1 MLEASQWDPRLLEL
15 FQQVEA
21 DLRELLAVPDE
32 YAVFFLHG
40 GASNQFAM
48 IPMNL
53 LRGRDRAD
61 YLHTGLW
68 SGKAAE
74 EARRYATVNVAGS
87 GTGSGEG
94 WRQGS
99 KTYKRTLANLSHWPP
114 QKIETFR
121 RLLQDQPLV
130 SPHDLF
136 CTRQTL
142 PHGHVEAVLMA
153 MRQLGLDSLL
163 AAKRCRQRDLVMA
176 MVASRL
182 LHPCSKLATTREW
195 HTTTLAQELSVADA
209 TEDDLYQAMDWLLE
223 RQPRIEKKLA
233 ARHLSED
240 CLVLYDVSSSYYEGR
255 TCPLAQYG
263 HDRDGKKGLPIIV
276 YGVMTDGEGRPIA
289 VEVYPGNTGDPTTVA
304 DQVEKL
310 RDRFQLSRVVLVG
323 DRGMLTQPQIDK
335 MKTHSGLGWITALTS
350 VAIRGLLEAGAL
362 QLSLLDET
370 NLAEITSPDYPGERL
385 MVCHNP
391 LLEEERGRKRREL
404 LEATET
410 ALGKVSQQVAR
421 RKKKPLKEAEIA
433 LKVGKVLGHYKMGKH
448 FLYTIGEGKLQWSRR
463 EQMIEQEAKLDGIYV
478 IRTSESAE
486 RLSAADT
493 VRSYKSLAQ
502 VERAFR
508 TLKGVDLLIRPIRH
522 RTEDRVPA
530 HIFLCLLAY
539 YVEWHLRR
547 AWAPLLFEDEQ
558 LAELRRQR
566 DPILPATGSPSAQQ
580 KKLTRQ
586 TADGFPVHSFATLM
600 AELAG
605 RARVTYGLKSDGSAP
620 SFQQVPE
627 PTPLQAKAYALLAL
641 LPVAGN

>member
-1 MLEASQWDPRLLEL
+1 MYIEIVPNRNSPP
-15 FQQVEA
+15 
-21 DLRELLAVPDE
+21 AV
-32 YAVFFLHG
+32 
-40 GASNQFAM
+40 
-48 IPMNL
+48 L
-53 LRGRDRAD
+53 LR
-61 YLHTGLW
+61 
-68 SGKAAE
+68 
-74 EARRYATVNVAGS
+74 
-87 GTGSGEG
+87 EG
-94 WRQGS
+94 WREGS
-99 KTYKRTLANLSHWPP
+99 KTRKRTLANLSHWPQ
-114 QKIETFR
+114 QKIDSFR
-121 RLLQDQPLV
+121 RLLQDEPLV
-130 SPHDLF
+130 SPQDLF
-136 CTRQTL
+136 CTYQTL
-142 PHGHVEAVLMA
+142 PHGHVEAILRA
-153 MRQLGLDSLL
+153 MRKLGLDSLL
-163 AAKRCRQRDLVMA
+163 AAKRCRERDLVMA
-176 MVASRL
+176 MIAARL

-195 HTTTLAQELSVADA
+195 HTTTLAEELSVADA
-209 TEDDLYQAMDWLLE
+209 TEDDLYQAMDWLLD

-240 CLVLYDVSSSYYEGR
+240 CLVLYDVSSSYYEGH

-335 MKTHSGLGWITALTS
+335 MKMHPGLGWITALTS

-410 ALGKVSQQVAR
+410 ALTKVGKQVAR
-421 RKKKPLKEAEIA
+421 RKKKPLKEAGIA
-433 LKVGKVLGHYKMGKH
+433 MKVGKVLGRYKMGKH
-448 FLYTIGEGKLQWSRR
+448 FLYTIGEGKFQWSRR
-463 EQMIEQEAKLDGIYV
+463 EQTIEQEAKLDGIYV
-478 IRTSESAE
+478 IRTSESVE

-508 TLKGVDLLIRPIRH
+508 TLKGMDLLIRPIRH

-566 DPILPATGSPSAQQ
+566 DPILPATGSPSAQE

-586 TADGFPVHSFATLM
+586 TADGFQVNSFDTLM
-600 AELAG
+600 AALAS
-605 RARVTYGLKSDGSAP
+605 RARVTYGLKSEESTP
-620 SFQQVPE
+620 TFQQVPE
-627 PTPLQAKAYALLAL
+627 PTPLQAKAYALLEL

>member
-1 MLEASQWDPRLLEL
+1 MYIET
-15 FQQVEA
+15 
-21 DLRELLAVPDE
+21 VPNRNSPP
-32 YAVFFLHG
+32 A
-40 GASNQFAM
+40 
-48 IPMNL
+48 IL
-53 LRGRDRAD
+53 LR
-61 YLHTGLW
+61 
-68 SGKAAE
+68 
-74 EARRYATVNVAGS
+74 
-87 GTGSGEG
+87 EG
-94 WRQGS
+94 WREGS
-99 KTYKRTLANLSHWPP
+99 KTLKRTLANLSHWPQ

-121 RLLQDQPLV
+121 RLLQDEPLV
-130 SPHDLF
+130 SPQDLF
-136 CTRQTL
+136 CTQQTL
-142 PHGHVEAVLMA
+142 PHGHVEAILMV
-153 MRQLGLDSLL
+153 MRKLGLDSLL
-163 AAKRCRQRDLVMA
+163 AAKRCRERDLVMA
-176 MVASRL
+176 MIASRL

-195 HTTTLAQELSVADA
+195 HTTTLAEELSVADA
-209 TEDDLYQAMDWLLE
+209 TEDDLYQAMDWLLV

-233 ARHLSED
+233 ARHLGED

-289 VEVYPGNTGDPTTVA
+289 VEVYPGNTGDSTTVA

-310 RDRFQLSRVVLVG
+310 RARFQLSRVVLVG

-335 MKTHSGLGWITALTS
+335 MKMHPGLGWITALTS
-350 VAIRGLLEAGAL
+350 VAIRGLLETGAL

-404 LEATET
+404 LQATEQ
-410 ALGKVSQQVAR
+410 ALTKVGKQVER

-433 LKVGKVLGHYKMGKH
+433 LKVGKVLGRYKMGKH
-448 FLYTIGEGKLQWSRR
+448 FLYTIGEGKFQWSRR
-463 EQMIEQEAKLDGIYV
+463 EQTIEQEAKLDGIYV
-478 IRTSESAE
+478 IRTSESVE

-558 LAELRRQR
+558 LAAERRRR
-566 DPILPATGSPSAQQ
+566 DPILPATCSPSAQE

-600 AELAG
+600 AELG
-605 RARVTYGLKSDGSAP
+605 SRARVTYGLKSEESTP

-627 PTPLQAKAYALLAL
+627 PTPLQAKAYELLAL
-641 LPVAGN
+641 LPVVGN